1 MITALIIG
9 FLSILV
15 PGFFLA
21 LALLRK
27 TKLSIFEITVIGFI
41 FGLIFPPA
49 MVWGESYLIPYIH
62 AFSFSAG
69 LYNANVILLTVIG
82 IILCIWEGSL
92 TKEDLSFKFL
102 SGFKNNQSIS
112 SNKLSLNKETN
123 QRITE
128 LRQKI
133 SSLNLDL
140 TIVRMH
146 EKEERELENK
156 QREEISILKNKGSGS
171 EEIEIVNESHKEQ
184 LKRLLKEHEREESQL
199 LINTDSKVN
208 ASSNS
213 KSFFNSNMLMWI
225 ILLLIMLATF
235 ATRISNIGV
244 APKFF
249 EFDPYFDMVS
259 TQYILTYGYQPL
271 YEHAAW
277 PTLVNGTVHRI
288 QPIVPYLEAYWYQLA
303 TGNTQHLSTTILST
317 VSSFY
322 PPIVAALLVFVIFMF
337 IYYEF
342 GKLPAL
348 FAAALTFLMPTL
360 ISTFIA
366 GEQLL
371 EPWGIFTLFFFFAAY
386 LLAVKNPKEKRFAIL
401 AGIAFAST
409 FLGAHYY
416 TVDAGILAFYI
427 VAQGF
432 IDVFKKK
439 ITIDFYK
446 MNALVILVIAIF
458 YIIYAPYGAS
468 LTNRIPSILGIPT
481 IVAFQL
487 FALILVAIFDYIP
500 KLAKERNYIKDLSTM
515 TYLLW
520 FVLILVIVILL
531 IIFTPLGK
539 PVIDYLQLSQKFT
552 TPSSPLFMTVQ
563 EYAPTGLGFNFG
575 SNGFGPI
582 GASVLGSP
590 VFLLFILLI
599 FIIIELYLLLF
610 RDSKTAMLSIAI
622 VVVLTIAGMSEV
634 KYLPHFGVAYILAIG
649 IILGAFS
656 MYLSERKQNQNSF
669 NMLIYILETLF
680 LIFALASILASIS
693 LIIGTLIS
701 IILGVVISYLLI
713 KYYSNKAIKFMLYL
727 ILIIVLIA
735 ESNSVFQILSAL
747 GSTCT
752 QIFNS
757 NNVMGANLF
766 CNSVPQAW
774 LSAMSWASANVGPNG
789 PRILSWWDYG
799 DWINWFGNSNA
810 VIRGD
815 NSVASFDYR
824 VAANYVLSPN
834 DSYGPVK
841 LAQLMQ
847 TTQTGYVLFD
857 DQLVPKW
864 GALDFLGCV
873 FVNETSQ
880 AYAVSQGKQYG
891 LNFLTGTSQCE
902 ISHDPVEVNIP
913 MNPSVNDYCNF
924 KNSSVQAVR
933 VLMTLGESVPQAL
946 NLSYCVQ
953 TTGSSNGILR
963 LYTINGTPTNIL
975 IDLNSSDLTNGYVN
989 YGSSGTFLSAMAIYL
1004 PNGPNDTV
1012 VGAPSLFY
1020 SSNYYRGFFLGHLP
1034 GYTLVYPVGG
1044 FTGINLINSTNDV
1057 VIYKLNNYTG
1067 GSPEQIPKPSYITN
1081 NFSVPG

>member
-1 MITALIIG
+1 MIAALIIG

-49 MVWGESYLIPYIH
+49 MVWGEAYLIPYIH
-62 AFSFSAG
+62 AFSFSAA
-69 LYNANVILLTVIG
+69 LYNANVILLTIIG
-82 IILCIWEGSL
+82 IILCIWQGSL
-92 TKEDLSFKFL
+92 TKDDLSLKFL
-102 SGFKNNQSIS
+102 SNIKNNSPIS
-112 SNKLSLNKETN
+112 LRTNNDQKLV
-123 QRITE
+123 E

-146 EKEERELENK
+146 EREERDLESK
-156 QREEISILKNKGSGS
+156 QHEEISMLKNKGSGS
-171 EEIEIVNESHKEQ
+171 EEMEIVKESHKEQ
-184 LKRLLKEHEREESQL
+184 LRRLLKEHEREESQL
-199 LINTDSKVN
+199 LANTDSKVSN
-208 ASSNS
+208 SSNGS
-213 KSFFNSNMLMWI
+213 SFFNSNMLMWT

-235 ATRISNIGV
+235 ATRIANIGV

-259 TQYILTYGYQPL
+259 AQYILTYGYQPL

-303 TGNTQHLSTTILST
+303 TNNTQHLSTTLLSN

-337 IYYEF
+337 IYHEF
-342 GKLPAL
+342 GKVPAL
-348 FAAALTFLMPTL
+348 FVAGLTFLMPTL

-432 IDVFKKK
+432 IDVFKKN
-439 ITIDFYK
+439 INLDFYK
-446 MNALVILVIAIF
+446 MNGLVILVIAIF

-468 LTNRIPSILGIPT
+468 LTNRIPSLLGIPT
-481 IVAFQL
+481 IVAFPL
-487 FALILVAIFDYIP
+487 FALILVAIFDYLP
-500 KLAKERNYIKDLSTM
+500 KLAKERKYIKDLSRM

-520 FVLILVIVILL
+520 FILILIVVTLAIV
-531 IIFTPLGK
+531 FTPLGK
-539 PVIDYLQLSQKFT
+539 PVMDYVQLSQKFT

-575 SNGFGPI
+575 NNGFGPI

-590 VFLLFILLI
+590 IFLLFMLVV
-599 FIIIELYLLLF
+599 FIVIELYLLFF

-622 VVVLTIAGMSEV
+622 VAVLAVAGMSEV

-649 IILGAFS
+649 IILGAIS
-656 MYLSERKQNQNSF
+656 MYLSERNKNNESF
-669 NMLIYILETLF
+669 MMLIYIIESLF

-693 LIIGTLIS
+693 LIIGSVIS
-701 IILGVVISYLLI
+701 VVLGAVISYLLI
-713 KYYSNKAIKFMLYL
+713 KYYANNAVKYMLYL

-735 ESNSVFQILSAL
+735 ESNSVLQIISAS
-747 GSTCT
+747 GSTCS
-752 QIFNS
+752 QIFSS

-766 CNSVPQAW
+766 CNTVPQAW

-815 NSVASFDYR
+815 NSVAAFDYQ

-834 DSYGPVK
+834 DSYGPSK
-841 LAQLMQ
+841 LAALMQ
-847 TTQTGYVLFD
+847 STQTGYALFD

-873 FVNETSQ
+873 FANETSQ
-880 AYAVSQGKQYG
+880 AYAVSQGKKYNV
-891 LNFLTGTSQCE
+891 NFLTGTSQCE
-902 ISHDPVEVNIP
+902 VSHDPIEVNIP
-913 MNPSVNDYCNF
+913 LNPSVSDYCNF
-924 KNSSVQAVR
+924 KNSSIQAVQ
-933 VLMTLGESVPQAL
+933 VLMTVGQSVPQAL
-946 NLSYCVQ
+946 NVSYCVQ
-953 TTGSSNGILR
+953 TTGSANGVLR
-963 LYTINGTPTNIL
+963 LYTVNGTPTNIL
-975 IDLNSSDLTNGYVN
+975 VDLNNSDLTNGYVN
-989 YGSSGTFLSAMAIYL
+989 YGSAGTFLSAMAIYL

-1012 VGAPSLFY
+1012 TNAPSLFY
-1020 SSNYYRGFFLGHLP
+1020 SSNYYRAFFLGHLP

-1067 GSPEQIPKPSYITN
+1067 GSPKQIAKPSYVSN

>member
-1 MITALIIG
+1 MITAIIIG

-15 PGFFLA
+15 PGFFLS

-27 TKLSIFEITVIGFI
+27 TKMGLFQITMMGFI

-49 MVWGESYLIPYIH
+49 FVWGESYLIPVSS
-62 AFSFSAG
+62 AFSFSSA
-69 LYNANVILLTVIG
+69 LYGANVIFLTILG
-82 IILCIWEGSL
+82 ILLCIWQGAI
-92 TKEDLSFKFL
+92 TKEDLSFNF
-102 SGFKNNQSIS
+102 IS
-112 SNKLSLNKETN
+112 KSKKSTSTVQITSSDHKARVEEIREKLKSLN
-123 QRITE
+123 ID
-128 LRQKI
+128 LSVVKI
-133 SSLNLDL
+133 
-140 TIVRMH
+140 H
-146 EKEERELENK
+146 EQEERELESK
-156 QREEISILKNKGSGS
+156 HKEEI
-171 EEIEIVNESHKEQ
+171 
-184 LKRLLKEHEREESQL
+184 RLLKEKGAGSEELEIVTESHTEQEKRLYRQHENEEKDL
-199 LINTDSKVN
+199 LSYSNNIQVN
-208 ASSNS
+208 KSTSFLSNKRS
-213 KSFFNSNMLMWI
+213 LI
-225 ILLLIMLATF
+225 IWSLLFLIILATF

-288 QPIVPYLEAYWYQLA
+288 QPLVPYLEAYWYELA
-303 TGNTQHLSTTILST
+303 TTNTQKLNNTLLSD

-322 PPIVAALLVFVIFMF
+322 PPIVAALLVFVIFLF
-337 IYYEF
+337 IYTEY
-342 GKLPAL
+342 GDIPAL
-348 FAAALTFLMPTL
+348 FAAGLTFLMPTL

-371 EPWGIFTLFFFFAAY
+371 EPWGIFTLFFFFATY
-386 LLAVKNPKEKRFAIL
+386 LLAVKYPEQKRYAIL

-427 VAQGF
+427 VAQGI
-432 IDVFKKK
+432 IDVFKGK

-446 MNALVILVIAIF
+446 MNIVVIAVITLF

-468 LTNRIPSILGIPT
+468 LTNRIPSLLGIPT
-481 IVAFQL
+481 IVAFPL
-487 FALILVAIFDYIP
+487 FALVIVFLYDYLP
-500 KLAKERNYIKDLSTM
+500 KFAKEKKYIKNTGRML
-515 TYLLW
+515 YLEW
-520 FVLILVIVILL
+520 LILLIIIVILL
-531 IIFTPLGK
+531 IVFTPLGK

-563 EYAPTGLGFNFG
+563 EYAPTGLTFNFG
-575 SNGFGPI
+575 SNGFGSI
-582 GASVLGSP
+582 GASILGFP
-590 VFLLFILLI
+590 MFLFIILI
-599 FIIIELYLLLF
+599 IFAIIEIYSVF
-610 RDSKTAMLSIAI
+610 ATNSKSAMLAIAI
-622 VVVLTIAGMSEV
+622 VAVLAVAGLSEV

-649 IILGAFS
+649 VILGTLFI
-656 MYLSERKQNQNSF
+656 YLNENKNKTTNLNS
-669 NMLIYILETLF
+669 LIFIMETLF
-680 LIFALASILASIS
+680 LIFALASIIASIT
-693 LIIGTLIS
+693 LVIGAIVS
-701 IILGVVISYLLI
+701 VVIGVLVAYLI
-713 KYYSNKAIKFMLYL
+713 NRYYSRNKLYYMLYL
-727 ILIIVLIA
+727 ILIIALIS
-735 ESNSVFQILSAL
+735 ESSAVFQIMAAL

-766 CNSVPQAW
+766 CNSVPQQW
-774 LSAMSWASANVGPNG
+774 LSAMAWAASNVGPRG

-824 VAANYVLSPN
+824 VAANYILSPN

-873 FVNETSQ
+873 YANETSK
-880 AYAVSQGKQYG
+880 AYAVAQGSKYG
-891 LNFLTGTSQCE
+891 LSTFLTGTSQCE
-902 ISHDPVEVNIP
+902 ISHDPIEVNIP
-913 MNPSVNDYCNF
+913 SNPTVSDYCNF
-924 KNSSVQAVR
+924 KNSSIQAVQ
-933 VLMTLGESVPQAL
+933 VLLTVGQTVPQAI
-946 NLSYCVQ
+946 NQSYCVP
-953 TTGSSNGILR
+953 TTGSSNGVLP
-963 LYTINGTPTNIL
+963 LYTVNGTRTNII
-975 IDLNSSDLTNGYVN
+975 IDLNNTDLVNGYVN
-989 YGSSGTFLSAMAIYL
+989 YGSAGTFFSAMAIYL
-1004 PNGPNDTV
+1004 PNGPNYTV
-1012 VGAPSLFY
+1012 TDAPSLFY

-1034 GYTLVYPVGG
+1034 GFTMVYPVNG
-1044 FTGINLINSTNDV
+1044 FSGINLINSTNDV
-1057 VIYKLNNYTG
+1057 IIYKLNNYSDG
-1067 GSPEQIPKPSYITN
+1067 VPPYIQKPSYITN

>member
-1 MITALIIG
+1 MIAALIIG
-9 FLSILV
+9 FLSILI

-49 MVWGESYLIPYIH
+49 FVWGESYLIPFIH
-62 AFSFSAG
+62 AFSFSAA
-69 LYNANVILLTVIG
+69 LYNANVILLTIIG
-82 IILCIWEGSL
+82 VILCFWQGAL
-92 TKEDLSFKFL
+92 TKDDLSLKFL
-102 SGFKNNQSIS
+102 SNLKNKKIHVSRS
-112 SNKLSLNKETN
+112 SETKD
-123 QRITE
+123 RIKE
-128 LRQKI
+128 LRQEL
-133 SSLNLDL
+133 SSLNIDL
-140 TIVRMH
+140 TVVRMH
-146 EKEERELENK
+146 EREERDLESR
-156 QREEISILKNKGSGS
+156 QHEEISMLREKGSGS
-171 EEIEIVNESHKEQ
+171 EEIEIVKESHKEQ
-184 LKRLLKEHEREESQL
+184 LKRLLKEHEVEESRL
-199 LINTDSKVN
+199 LSDTDSKISQSHSPLMN
-208 ASSNS
+208 
-213 KSFFNSNMLMWI
+213 FLNSNMLLWI

-235 ATRISNIGV
+235 GTRIANIGV

-303 TGNTQHLSTTILST
+303 TSNTQHLSTTLLSD

-322 PPIVAALLVFVIFMF
+322 PPITAALLVFVIFMF
-337 IYYEF
+337 IYHEF
-342 GKLPAL
+342 GKIPGI
-348 FAAALTFLMPTL
+348 FAALLTFLMPTL

-371 EPWGIFTLFFFFAAY
+371 EPWGIFTLFFFFVAY
-386 LLAVKNPKEKRFAIL
+386 LLAVKNPKQKRFAIL

-427 VAQGF
+427 VAQGVV
-432 IDVFKKK
+432 DVFKKN
-439 ITIDFYK
+439 INIDFYK
-446 MNALVILVIAIF
+446 MNALVILVIALF

-468 LTNRIPSILGIPT
+468 LTNRIPSLLGIPT
-481 IVAFQL
+481 IVAFPL
-487 FALILVAIFDYIP
+487 FALIIVALFDYIP
-500 KLAKERNYIKDLSTM
+500 KIAKERKFIKNLSMM

-520 FVLILVIVILL
+520 FILILIIVTLV

-539 PVIDYLQLSQKFT
+539 PVIDYIQLSQKFT

-563 EYAPTGLGFNFG
+563 EYAPTGIGFNFG
-575 SNGFGPI
+575 NNGFGPI
-582 GASVLGSP
+582 GASVLGGP
-590 VFLLFILLI
+590 VFLIFILVI
-599 FIIIELYLLLF
+599 FVIIEIYLLLF
-610 RDSKTAMLSIAI
+610 KDSKSAMLTLTI
-622 VVVLTIAGMSEV
+622 VVVLAVAGMSEV
-634 KYLPHFGVAYILAIG
+634 KYLPHFGVAYILAIST
-649 IILGAFS
+649 ILGAFYL
-656 MYLSERKQNQNSF
+656 YLSENKNSENRKTF
-669 NMLIYILETLF
+669 IYIIETLF

-693 LIIGTLIS
+693 LIIGTVIS
-701 IILGVVISYLLI
+701 IALGVIISYLI
-713 KYYSNKAIKFMLYL
+713 QKYYKKDSLKYILYF
-727 ILIIVLIA
+727 ILIVTLIA
-735 ESNSVFQILSAL
+735 ESNSIFQIISAL
-747 GSTCT
+747 GSNCT

-766 CNSVPQAW
+766 CNTLTPDW
-774 LSAMSWASANVGPNG
+774 LSAMSWAATNVGPTG

-815 NSVASFDYR
+815 NSVASFDYK

-834 DSYGPVK
+834 DSYGPSK

-847 TTQTGYVLFD
+847 STQTGYVIFD
-857 DQLVPKW
+857 DQLIPKW

-880 AYAVSQGKQYG
+880 AYAVAQGKPYG

-902 ISHDPVEVNIP
+902 ISHDPIEVNIP
-913 MNPSVNDYCNF
+913 TTPNVNDYCNF
-924 KNSSVQAVR
+924 KNSSIQAVQ
-933 VLMTLGESVPQAL
+933 VLLTVGQSIPQAV
-946 NLSYCVQ
+946 NESYCVP

-963 LYTINGTPTNIL
+963 LYTINGTPTNIV
-975 IDLNSSDLTNGYVN
+975 IDLNNSDVTNGYVN

-1012 VGAPSLFY
+1012 TDAPSLFY
-1020 SSNYYRGFFLGHLP
+1020 SSNYYRAFFLGHLP
-1034 GYTLVYPVGG
+1034 GYTLVYPVNG
-1044 FTGINLINSTNDV
+1044 FEGINIINSTNDV
-1057 VIYKLNNYTG
+1057 LIYKLNNYTG
-1067 GSPEQIPKPSYITN
+1067 GSPEQIPKPSYVDN